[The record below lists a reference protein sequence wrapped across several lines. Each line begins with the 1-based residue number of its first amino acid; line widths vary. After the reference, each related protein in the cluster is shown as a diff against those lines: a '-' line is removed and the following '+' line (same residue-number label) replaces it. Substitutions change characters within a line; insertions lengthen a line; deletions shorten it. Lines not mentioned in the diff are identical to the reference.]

1 MNLLDLRALDAGD
14 QVTWEDPD
22 DGLSSGVYYIS
33 EIVTETGQVTD
44 YDDMIVIRNAAGSS
58 AEVYASELV

>member
-22 DGLSSGVYYIS
+22 DGLATGIYFIS
-33 EIVTETGQVTD
+33 EIVTETGQITD
-44 YDDMIVIRNAAGSS
+44 YDDMIVIRNAAGGW

>member
-1 MNLLDLRALDAGD
+1 MNLLDLRALDSGD
-14 QVTWEDPD
+14 QVNWQDPD
-22 DGLSSGVYYIS
+22 DGKSSGVYYIS

-44 YDDMIVIRNAAGSS
+44 YDDMIVIRNAAGSW